1 MKLLEQLNE
10 LGFER
15 TRRALSAF
23 ALSSFVFL
31 YLFVALLLSLNGM
44 PAWAPAF
51 IGLAACYGVA
61 FMGVTAEWFW
71 GRWFAEGLGWSGF
84 MIAVA
89 SLVMG
94 GQWNPILA
102 AFGALHGL
110 IVLMLAGKK
119 MAARYD
125 EQPAWRQR
133 YAMDEF
139 GVARLRKTVTRAS
152 ASLPSVIL
160 WALGPKDPGEGM
172 LIVVSTVAA
181 GLLVVV
187 GLGAVVRLRT
197 WGVLAMGAAA
207 VTFGALGSPSFPHFA
222 WQSCFSHYEGPYR
235 VYSVMSGDG
244 AIWPWHLTHAGP
256 GLPLALLAAALVPF
270 AGPLV
275 RHLSR
280 RSRA

>member
-1 MKLLEQLNE
+1 MKLLEQLND

-15 TRRALSAF
+15 TRRAVSAF

-51 IGLAACYGVA
+51 MGLAACYGVA

-94 GQWNPILA
+94 GEWNPILG

-160 WALGPKDPGEGM
+160 WALGPKDPGEGA
-172 LIVVSTVAA
+172 LVTVALLSA
-181 GLLVVV
+181 GLLTTTGFWGVI
-187 GLGAVVRLRT
+187 RLRS
-197 WGVLAMGAAA
+197 WGLVTLAAA
-207 VTFGALGSPSFPHFA
+207 ALVWLVPALVGHPALGHSGCVWAFA
-222 WQSCFSHYEGPYR
+222 PGSL
-235 VYSVMSGDG
+235 GD
-244 AIWPWHLTHAGP
+244 
-256 GLPLALLAAALVPF
+256 ALLRVHPGTIALLLTAALVPF
-270 AGPLV
+270 AGPAV
-275 RHLSR
+275 RYLAR
-280 RSRA
+280 PAQD